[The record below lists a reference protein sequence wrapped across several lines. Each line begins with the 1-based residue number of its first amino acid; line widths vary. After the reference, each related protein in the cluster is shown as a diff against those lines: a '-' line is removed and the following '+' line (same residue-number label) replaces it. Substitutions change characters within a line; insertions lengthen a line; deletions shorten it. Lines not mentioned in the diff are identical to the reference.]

1 MAEKLRFL
9 LPLLAAFIL
18 MGLFTVTAH
27 AKDKSS
33 YLGEFCW
40 LTETDES
47 QALFRLGITSEGD
60 GHHSVNGAVTE
71 REPGED
77 WESSGPIN
85 GNMEI
90 IGDEQ
95 ILTLHSSDV
104 DGFPPD
110 ESLLVSSVFHFRLD
124 ANTLNGDAYGIITFY
139 NLTHGFFEPMEAGG
153 PIEILFLPDCIVP

>member
-1 MAEKLRFL
+1 MANKLRFTL
-9 LPLLAAFIL
+9 QFLAALLF
-18 MGLFTVTAH
+18 MGLFTATAQ
-27 AKDKSS
+27 AKDKSN

-40 LTETDES
+40 LFETDES
-47 QALFRLGITSEGD
+47 LTLFRLGITSEGD
-60 GHHSVNGAVTE
+60 GHHSVNGHVTE

-104 DGFPPD
+104 DGFPPE

-124 ANTLNGDAYGIITFY
+124 ADTLNGNAYGIITLY
-139 NLTHGFFEPMEAGG
+139 NLTHEFFEPMEAGG